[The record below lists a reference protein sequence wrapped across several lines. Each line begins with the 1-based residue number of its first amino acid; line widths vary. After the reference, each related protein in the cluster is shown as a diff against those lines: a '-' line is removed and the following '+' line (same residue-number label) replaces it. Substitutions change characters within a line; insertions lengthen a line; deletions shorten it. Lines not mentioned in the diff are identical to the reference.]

1 MGNRVGV
8 CTGVHS
14 QVSSKNLGIRSLL
27 AALVLILLSS
37 LSVAQTITTI
47 AGGGPPN
54 GITATT
60 APIGLPWAVVQDSS
74 GNSYISDNF
83 SNRIFKVDTTGKFSV
98 IAGTGL
104 NNYSGDNGA
113 ATAATLSSPEGLAID
128 SNGVLYIADT
138 GNSVIR
144 VVNTGTAD
152 VTFFSGTL
160 PQLTVHAGNIATLAG
175 TGTACTPSVTPPSC
189 GDTGLVTAAQFNQPA
204 GVAVDA
210 SGNVYVADTKD
221 SAIREIAATGP
232 NTGKVLVVAGT
243 YTACSATG
251 AGACGDGSSALLAQ
265 FNNPM
270 GIAVDSSANLYI
282 ADTNSSV
289 IRVINQQTSGMI
301 TIAGIP
307 ISAGFVQTVA
317 GTIGSAC
324 TTGTTT
330 SCGDNTSPATASAT
344 LNTPDGVFVDG
355 TGNIFISDTGDSV
368 VREVTNSSGAINL
381 KAGSY
386 VAGFAGDGSS
396 AIGSQ
401 TQLNFPT
408 GLFVDSSANI
418 FVADQS
424 NNAIREIA
432 FSGGNISTVA
442 GVGLNQGEYGDGGAA
457 TPSAEIL
464 NSQGAYVDS
473 AGNVYIADTDNNVV
487 RKVDTKG
494 NITLVAGNKSV
505 CAAANFPCGDAGP
518 AVSAQLGGPQGVFVD
533 SSSNIFIADTKDNV
547 IREVTA
553 STGKISTV
561 VGSMAVFPCSPG
573 ATPPQCGDGQG
584 PTKAQLG
591 LPAAVF
597 VDSTGNIYIADTND
611 SVIRVVNNTK
621 NAVTFANVSIAA
633 GDIGVVAGDYTAC
646 SKEPCG
652 DGSAATKA
660 QLNSPEA
667 LFVDSSGDIY
677 ISDNGDSVIRKVDG
691 KTGIISTVAG
701 NYTSCSALPCGD
713 GGKATSAQFANAF
726 GLWVDIVGD
735 IFIADAGRSSIRVV
749 NGQAASATFAGTT
762 IAAGDIDRVVGT
774 GAPGLAG
781 DGGAPG
787 TAVLD
792 RPHGLAGDSSGDL
805 FITDTGNQRVRKV
818 TKLLATATPSFSLTP
833 PGTLN
838 PPSVSAGSSATATIT
853 VTSTGGFASAVS
865 LTCAV
870 APSQTSAPTCSFSAA
885 SVTPT
890 ANGTAKSTLTVATTS
905 AAAALTPAIKRG
917 SSIFY
922 ATWLLFPAMVL
933 GTAGVSGT
941 KRKKVISYFLLTIA
955 IAGCI
960 FLVAC
965 GGGSS
970 SSSGGGGGGGSTGTP
985 AGQYTVTV
993 TATSGSTSHTE
1004 TLNLTVQ

>member
-8 CTGVHS
+8 CIGVRS
-14 QVSSKNLGIRSLL
+14 QVSSRKLGIRSLM
-27 AALVLILLSS
+27 AGLVLILLSS
-37 LSVAQTITTI
+37 LSLAQTITTI

-221 SAIREIAATGP
+221 SAIREIFSTG
-232 NTGKVLVVAGT
+232 GFEGEVRLVAGT

-251 AGACGDGSSALLAQ
+251 AGACGDGSSAATAQ
-265 FNNPM
+265 LNNPM
-270 GIAVDSSANLYI
+270 GIALDSTANLYI
-282 ADTNSSV
+282 ADTNSSA
-289 IRVINQQTSGMI
+289 IRVINQQGAPI
-301 TIAGIP
+301 TIAT
-307 ISAGFVQTVA
+307 ISINAGAIQTVA
-317 GTIGSAC
+317 GVIGTPCAP
-324 TTGTTT
+324 TGLTT
-330 SCGDNTSPATASAT
+330 SCGDGGPAATAS
-344 LNTPDGVFVDG
+344 LNLPDGVFVDG
-355 TGNIFISDTGDSV
+355 TGNIFVADTDDSV
-368 VREVTNSSGAINL
+368 IREVSTSGTLTL

-386 VAGFAGDGSS
+386 VAGFLGDGNS
-396 AIGSQ
+396 AVGVQ

-408 GLFVDSSANI
+408 VLFVDSSSDI

-424 NNAIREIA
+424 NNAIREIT
-432 FSGGNISTVA
+432 FSTGNISTVA

-464 NSQGAYVDS
+464 NSQGVYVDS
-473 AGNVYIADTDNNVV
+473 TGNVYIADTDNNVV

-494 NITLVAGNKSV
+494 NITLIAGTIAACVPSTK
-505 CAAANFPCGDAGP
+505 CGDGAAATK
-518 AVSAQLGGPQGVFVD
+518 AQLGGPQGVFVD
-533 SSSNIFIADTKDNV
+533 GSGNVFIADTKDNA
-547 IREVTA
+547 IREITA
-553 STGKISTV
+553 GNITTV
-561 VGSMAVFPCSPG
+561 AGGLALFPCTPG
-573 ATPPQCGDGQG
+573 ATPPQCGDGG
-584 PTKAQLG
+584 LPTSAQLG

-597 VDSTGNIYIADTND
+597 VDSTGNIYIADTNN
-611 SVIRVVNNTK
+611 SVIRVVNK
-621 NAVTFANVSIAA
+621 QKSSVTFANVSIAS
-633 GDIGVVAGDYTAC
+633 GMIGVVAGDYTAC

-726 GLWVDIVGD
+726 GLWVDILGD
-735 IFIADAGRSSIRVV
+735 IFVADAGRSSIRVV

-762 IAAGDIDRVVGT
+762 ISPGDIDRVVGT

-818 TKLLATATPSFSLTP
+818 TKLLATATPSFSIPTT
-833 PGTLN
+833 GTLS
-838 PPSVSAGSSATATIT
+838 PASVSAGSSATATIT
-853 VTSTGGFASAVS
+853 VTSTAGFASAVS

-870 APSQTSAPTCSFSAA
+870 TPSQTNPPTCSFSAA

-890 ANGTAKSTLTVATTS
+890 ANGTATSTLTVATTGATS
-905 AAAALTPAIKRG
+905 ALTPAIKRG

-941 KRKKVISYFLLTIA
+941 ARKKVISHSLLA
-955 IAGCI
+955 LALAGCI

-970 SSSGGGGGGGSTGTP
+970 STSGGGGGGGTGTP
-985 AGQYTVTV
+985 SGQYTVTV